1 MRGPLYQVKF
11 IHGAGTRVAVG
22 TTPKKNVRMSS
33 TKISG
38 CSNAAK
44 CPGCNT
50 LQSVAHERS
59 APLSHV
65 VCDEFMSR
73 PGRKVFWAK
82 EKRCFWKNPGY
93 AG

>member
-1 MRGPLYQVKF
+1 MRGPLKF

-22 TTPKKNVRMSS
+22 ATSKKNVRMSS

-65 VCDEFMSR
+65 VCDEFMSDSR
-73 PGRKVFWAK
+73 GMPLCLSPPFS
-82 EKRCFWKNPGY
+82 FSDQ
-93 AG
+93 